1 MVISGGPVE
10 FGVLGPLEV
19 THQGSSVIVETPR
32 NRTVLAILLARAN
45 DLVGVEQLV
54 DELWPQHPPAQARAL
69 VRGYVS
75 RIRRA
80 LRNSPAADRLLTR
93 KPGYLMRVEDGEL
106 DVHRFEKLIAD
117 ARTARQAGRLGQCVT
132 LFRQAHR
139 LWRGTPFADLPST
152 SIITA
157 TATRLAEFRLAS
169 LEELYDTMLTSGHD
183 AGIVTELTDLVA
195 EHPLREHFVAQL
207 MLALHRAGR
216 TADALTAYQQIK
228 RRLADE
234 FGIDPG
240 TELQQLQLAILR
252 NDRDLAAD
260 PAAPPSS
267 RLRPDD
273 AMAPEVPVPRQL
285 PGDLS
290 TFTGRDAELARLLT
304 EAEPDADNADN
315 EGVPAAPVI
324 LVIEGMPGVGKTTL
338 AVHAAH
344 RLADRC
350 ADGQLFV
357 DLHGFTQGVAPVE
370 PADALDQMLRGMG
383 VRGEQ
388 IPQDLDARAALYRTR
403 LADRRML
410 VVLDNAVDEAQVS
423 PLLPGSPGCLVLI
436 TSRRRLT
443 GIDDAHSL
451 SLDALPRK
459 DALGLFTRI
468 TGEDH
473 TSQVMVEIVELCG
486 RLPLAIRIAAAR
498 LNARPSWTAA
508 DLADRLRDH
517 RHRLS
522 ELDLG
527 PRSITAAVDL
537 SYRQLNTAQRR
548 MFRLLSLHPGADIDA
563 YAAAAL
569 ADTTVRNATR
579 LLDDLTDAHL
589 QHEPTPGR
597 FRFHD
602 LLRAHAALAATDEDS
617 EADRRAALTRLFDHY
632 THTASVA
639 TDIAHPHLAAY
650 LPRIPEPASPTPDLR
665 AGPAAWLDA
674 ELDNLLAT
682 ASQAADHG
690 WPTYTLHLSAT
701 LRRHLHRR
709 GRYTQ
714 VVDLLTRALG
724 TARDLGHQ
732 LGELDALCGLGEVH
746 KYQGR
751 FEPAADCFDQALHIA
766 RRIGHQLGEFD
777 ALRGLG
783 YIHRYQ
789 GRFEPAA
796 GCFDQ
801 ALHIARDIESD
812 ICELTAL
819 YSLGHLHRSQERLEA
834 AAGCFDQ
841 ALHIARRIGDRESEM
856 IALHGLGVAR
866 RAQGRYGSATD
877 CLKQALSLARET
889 GNHNYQFE
897 ALHNLGHTRRA
908 TRHPADSLTYHRAA
922 HDLASDLG
930 QQPDQARA
938 LHGLALALC
947 GVGRYR
953 QADKCWQD
961 ALNILTGLGLTHAE
975 EISVDQIHTHL
986 DDLAARA
993 AGIPP
998 RGPGLT
1004 MGS

>member
-1 MVISGGPVE
+1 VE

-19 THQGSSVIVETPR
+19 THQGASVIVETPR
-32 NRTVLAILLARAN
+32 TRTVLAILLARAN

-69 VRGYVS
+69 VRGYIS

-93 KPGYLMRVEDGEL
+93 KPGYLMRVDDGEL

-117 ARTARQAGRLGQCVT
+117 ARIARQAGRLDQCVT

-139 LWRGTPFADLPST
+139 LWRGTPFADLPAT

-157 TATRLAEFRLAS
+157 TATRLAELRLAS

-183 AGIVTELTDLVA
+183 AGMVTELTDLVA

-252 NDRDLAAD
+252 NDRELAAD
-260 PAAPPSS
+260 PASPPSP
-267 RLRPDD
+267 RFRPDD

-290 TFTGRDAELARLLT
+290 TFTGRDAELARLL
-304 EAEPDADNADN
+304 AVAAPHADN
-315 EGVPAAPVI
+315 EGKPAAPVI

-357 DLHGFTQGVAPVE
+357 DLHGFTQGVAPVD

-388 IPQDLDARAALYRTR
+388 IPHDLDARAALYRTR

-436 TSRRRLT
+436 TSRRCLA
-443 GIDDAHSL
+443 GIDDARSL
-451 SLDALPRK
+451 SLDALPLQ
-459 DALGLFTRI
+459 DALELFTRI

-473 TSQVMVEIVELCG
+473 TSQAMAEIVELCG

-498 LNARPSWTAA
+498 LNARPSRTAV

-527 PRSITAAVDL
+527 PRSVSAAVDL

-589 QHEPTPGR
+589 LHEPTPGR

-602 LLRAHAALAATDEDS
+602 LLRAHAAHASTDEDT

-632 THTASVA
+632 SHTASVA
-639 TDIAHPHLAAY
+639 TDIVHPHLAAY
-650 LPRIPEPASPTPDLR
+650 LPRIPEPAGPAPAFSGRTTGRTDGRTEGRTDRR

-674 ELDNLLAT
+674 ELDNLLAA

-690 WPTYTLHLSAT
+690 RPTHTLHLSAT

-709 GRYTQ
+709 GRYAQLT
-714 VVDLLTRALG
+714 DLLTRALDA
-724 TARDLGHQ
+724 ARDLGHQ

-751 FEPAADCFDQALHIA
+751 FGPAADCFGQALHIA

-783 YIHRYQ
+783 YLHRYQ
-789 GRFEPAA
+789 GRFGPAA
-796 GCFDQ
+796 DCFDQ
-801 ALHIARDIESD
+801 ALHIAREIESD

-819 YSLGHLHRSQERLEA
+819 YSLGHLHRSRERPEA
-834 AAGCFDQ
+834 AADCFDQ

-856 IALHGLGVAR
+856 IALHGLGVTR
-866 RAQGRYGSATD
+866 RAQGRHGSAAD
-877 CLKQALSLARET
+877 CLERALNLARET

-897 ALHNLGHTRRA
+897 ALHNLGHTCRA
-908 TRHPADSLTYHRAA
+908 TRRPADSLTYHHAA
-922 HDLASDLG
+922 HDLASELG

-938 LHGLALALC
+938 LHGQALALC
-947 GVGRYR
+947 DLGRYR

-975 EISVDQIHTHL
+975 EISIDQIRAHL
-986 DDLAARA
+986 DDLAART
-993 AGIPP
+993 I
-998 RGPGLT
+998 
-1004 MGS
+1004 SS